1 MSRPPVLDHRDRE
14 AIEADL
20 LDRADRYLDDWDA
33 DSADTATVLLRAFAH
48 FEADLVDQLN
58 RLPRKHRA
66 AFLDTLGVDRRPPQ
80 AARLPLS
87 VTVSADLDRNVP
99 IPGGTQAMAETADG
113 GTELFELPREAGFE
127 ATPAALTAVRTVD
140 PASDRIVTHP
150 VSADEPR
157 PLFTG
162 SNDQE
167 HALYLG
173 DESLFRLDPGSA
185 LTVAVEGS
193 VDAEAL
199 DSTTVWEYYG
209 TDADGT
215 EGWHRLESAAAP
227 RPVDDSATD
236 PRLSRLPPVTEGRD
250 TGNDWAVRLRVPGE
264 IVQTTFAGTES
275 RWIRCRLVD
284 PTPACFA
291 AEIEQLRVGV
301 DRPDTERSPPDAAVA
316 DDVPLSPADG
326 DLRPFGRRP
335 RPSSTLYLAADDALT
350 KPGARLSIRF
360 HPPASTAPTDAEST
374 DAAGSEP
381 DHEADFGMLE
391 GPPEIS
397 WEYWNGTGWAGLEVV
412 DDDTDRLRESG
423 DVIVVVPD
431 DSAETAVSGREAR
444 WIRARLVGGS
454 YGSPAVA
461 GGEPTT
467 VPHYGRLSVAYD
479 HAGSSVDHVR
489 TRNNCTVDTPE
500 PAFRPFERPTEA
512 SQTLYLGFD
521 DTLRGGPVP
530 LFVPLAERRYPP
542 GFDSG
547 VRWEY
552 CSDPTADEWSTLP
565 VDDGTGGLTERG
577 IVSLRFP
584 EPTTAHERFGTERHW
599 IRAVAAGDRFA
610 TGSSEGPA
618 AAGSAADS
626 PAVDPPSVS
635 GFHPNTGW
643 ADNVRTVEAEIL
655 GSSDGTAAQTFGCA
669 HGPLIDCELWVDE
682 AGSLSA
688 AERAELREAA
698 PDRIEPVGDDEGDPE
713 AVWVRWEAVDE
724 FVDCGP
730 DRRVYRPDRVDG
742 TITFGDGD
750 AGAIPPEGGT
760 VRATYTTGGGA
771 GGNVDAGA
779 ITALKTP
786 ISLVESVE
794 NPFPADGGAGVEP
807 LSAVETRVADR
818 LRTRGRAVTPAD
830 FERVATAAV
839 RKLAVA
845 DCRPELDAGVGGTGG
860 GLTLLVVP
868 DADRDRPVASMALQ
882 QQVREAVTA
891 AAPTTLTAGD
901 GSITV
906 RPPRFA
912 AVSVDATV
920 RSAGTDSRSA
930 LTAAVESALA
940 AFLHP
945 LTGGPDS
952 EGWPIGD
959 RPTVDALASVVESVP
974 GVDRVA
980 ELSAT
985 VTVDDDR
992 YRLGAAARSL
1002 PADGLICDG
1011 SHEITVRAGDL
1022 R

>member
-1 MSRPPVLDHRDRE
+1 MSGPPVLDDRDRE
-14 AIEADL
+14 AIEDDL
-20 LDRADRYLDDWDA
+20 LARADRYLDDWDA
-33 DSADTATVLLRAFAH
+33 DSADTATVLLRAFAD

-99 IPGGTQAMAETADG
+99 IPGGTQAVAETADG
-113 GTELFELPREAGFE
+113 ETELFELPREAGFE
-127 ATPAALTAVRTVD
+127 ATPATLTAVRTVD
-140 PASDRIVTHP
+140 PAADRIATHP
-150 VSADEPR
+150 VAADEPR
-157 PLFTG
+157 PLFDG
-162 SNDQE
+162 SNTQE

-173 DESLFRLDPGSA
+173 DESLFRLDPGST
-185 LTVAVEGS
+185 LTVGIEGS

-199 DSTTVWEYYG
+199 DSATVWEYYG
-209 TDADGT
+209 TDADGS
-215 EGWHRLESAAAP
+215 EGWHRLEPAADP
-227 RPVDDSATD
+227 RPVDDSDSD
-236 PRLSRLPPVTEGRD
+236 PRLARLPPVDENREAGD
-250 TGNDWAVRLRVPGE
+250 GWSVRLRVPGE
-264 IVQTTFAGTES
+264 IIQTTFAGIES
-275 RWIRCRLVD
+275 RWVRCRLVE

-291 AEIEQLRVGV
+291 AEIQRIQVGV

-316 DDVPLSPADG
+316 DDVPMSPADG
-326 DLRPFGRRP
+326 DLQPFGRRP

-350 KPGARLSIRF
+350 KPGAHLSVRF
-360 HPPASTAPTDAEST
+360 HPPASTDSPAAIDPDETADV
-374 DAAGSEP
+374 AGSEP
-381 DHEADFGMLE
+381 DYEADFGMLE

-423 DVIVVVPD
+423 DVTVVVPD
-431 DSAETAVSGREAR
+431 DSAATAVSGREAR

-461 GGEPTT
+461 GGESTA
-467 VPHYGRLSVAYD
+467 VPCYGRISMAYD

-500 PAFRPFERPTEA
+500 PAFQPFERPTEA
-512 SQTLYLGFD
+512 DQTLYLGFD

-584 EPTTAHERFGTERHW
+584 EPTTAHERFGTDCHW
-599 IRAVAAGDRFA
+599 IRAVVDGDRFA
-610 TGSSEGPA
+610 TGSGEDPA
-618 AAGSAADS
+618 AG
-626 PAVDPPSVS
+626 PPSVS

-643 ADNVRTVEAEIL
+643 ADNVRTVEAETL
-655 GSSDGTAAQTFGCA
+655 GSSDGTAAQTFACA

-688 AERAELREAA
+688 AERADLQETAA
-698 PDRIEPVGDDEGDPE
+698 DRIEVVGDDDGDPE
-713 AVWVRWEAVDE
+713 AVWVRWKGVNE
-724 FVDCGP
+724 FVGCDP

-750 AGAIPPEGGT
+750 AGAIPPQGAT
-760 VRATYTTGGGA
+760 IRATYTTGGGA

-786 ISLVESVE
+786 ISLVESVD
-794 NPFPADGGAGVEP
+794 NPFPADGGAPVEP

-818 LRTRGRAVTPAD
+818 LRTRGRAVTPGD

-845 DCRPELDAGVGGTGG
+845 DCRPGLDASVDGSGG

-868 DADRDRPVASMALQ
+868 DSDRDRPVTSMALQ

-891 AAPTTLTAGD
+891 AAPATLTAGD

-906 RPPRFA
+906 RPPQFVP
-912 AVSVDATV
+912 VSVDATI

-930 LTAAVESALA
+930 LTVAVESTLA
-940 AFLHP
+940 DFLHP
-945 LTGGPDS
+945 LTGSPNGA
-952 EGWPIGD
+952 GWSIGD
-959 RPTVDALASVVESVP
+959 RPAADALASVVESVP
-974 GVDRVA
+974 GVDRVD
-980 ELSAT
+980 EMSAT
-985 VTVDDDR
+985 VTVGDDR
-992 YRLGAAARSL
+992 YRLGAAGRSL

-1011 SHEITVRAGDL
+1011 SHEITVQGGD
-1022 R
+1022 RR